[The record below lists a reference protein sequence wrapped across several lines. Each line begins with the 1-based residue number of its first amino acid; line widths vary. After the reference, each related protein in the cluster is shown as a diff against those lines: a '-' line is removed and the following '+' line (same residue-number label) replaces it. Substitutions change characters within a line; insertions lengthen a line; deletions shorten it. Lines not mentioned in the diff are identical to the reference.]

1 MEPENLQFLLVPFFV
16 FRGGLSHV
24 KTNTLFLDLRPEN
37 AEGKSEPKIVSQMVV
52 RDGDESHGTIRRK
65 SPNKNKSKYCEW
77 KKSQLICAKISTIQK
92 DAHCSL
98 SWGENHVS
106 KRPSAVR
113 KYHPIRYDSSG
124 PISIPGQISIIPKP
138 ELMGFWGG
146 FPY

>member
-77 KKSQLICAKISTIQK
+77 KKPQLICAKISTIQK

-98 SWGENHVS
+98 SWGEGCIKKTLSSTKV
-106 KRPSAVR
+106 PS
-113 KYHPIRYDSSG
+113 Y
-124 PISIPGQISIIPKP
+124 
-138 ELMGFWGG
+138 
-146 FPY
+146 